1 MAGVITKTND
11 KAKRAVIQRLIE
23 VFIIYPHIND
33 NGDYASET
41 YADHKQRNYRLN
53 GSPPLGGTQ
62 WKFLD
67 CLRR

>member
-1 MAGVITKTND
+1 MAGVITRTND
-11 KAKRAVIQRLIE
+11 KAKKAVIQRLIKMC
-23 VFIIYPHIND
+23 IIHPHVND
-33 NGDYASET
+33 KGDYASET

-67 CLRR
+67 RLGK